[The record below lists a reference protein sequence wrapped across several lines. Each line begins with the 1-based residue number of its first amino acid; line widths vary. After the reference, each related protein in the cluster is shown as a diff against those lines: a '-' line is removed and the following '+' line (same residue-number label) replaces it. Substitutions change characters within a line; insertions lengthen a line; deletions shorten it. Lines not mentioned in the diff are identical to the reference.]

1 MTGRVDFGKRCPWRD
16 QMHIARAAIIAALA
30 ACPLFSSAYAR
41 GDEKQAEIRPSFG
54 GYMAGRVARGA
65 HDTEAAAVFYKKALS
80 RDPENEVL
88 IEQSLLMDVTEGQ
101 IPEALDLA
109 KQLVAKHTTHRIGG
123 LVLGAEAAKHGRF
136 QEAGE
141 GFKAASVSLV
151 GEVTST
157 IATAWTR
164 FALGDVDGALNQ
176 LEGLKQAD
184 WAQFYL
190 RYHKALISDLAGRQQ
205 EAAKLY
211 ERVFRSEQRL
221 VRLTL
226 AYAQHAAARGDRRLA
241 RSILAEHTRRTTG
254 TVHPYVTALG
264 DKLNGNDEIPL
275 LITTPLQGLSET
287 FFGLGEALSSEGGIG
302 LGTVYLQ
309 LALHLEPSSPFALA
323 ALASVYETTKRYD
336 NAIRVYE
343 RIPSG
348 TPIQLSI
355 DVRKG
360 LLLNQLDRLDEAR
373 TLLERMASASDTDIR
388 ALDAL
393 GNIMRARKRY
403 EEAIVYYDR
412 VLDRIDTPTKQ
423 HWTLYFARG
432 TSYER
437 IKNWPKAEADLQ
449 RALRLSPDQPSVL
462 NYLGYSW
469 VDQEKNLRQG
479 MEHIR
484 KAVRLRPDDGHIVDS
499 LGWAHYRLGNFKE
512 ATRYLERAVELMPQD
527 PILNDHLGDAYW
539 RVGRRREA
547 RFQWNQA
554 LTLNP
559 EPDDAKK
566 IQAKL
571 SNGLAQRNHARAVK
585 RANQTARRGDQ
596 ARRKR
601 TDNQVSPSSPQLR

>member
-1 MTGRVDFGKRCPWRD
+1 ML
-16 QMHIARAAIIAALA
+16 IARAAIAAALA
-30 ACPLFSSAYAR
+30 AFPLLTSAYAR
-41 GDEKQAEIRPSFG
+41 GDDKQAEIRPSFG
-54 GYMAGRVARGA
+54 GYLAGRVARSQ
-65 HDTEAAAVFYKKALS
+65 HDTEAASVFYRKALS
-80 RDPENEVL
+80 RDPDNEVL
-88 IEQSLLMDVTEGQ
+88 LEQSLLMDVTEGQ
-101 IPEALDLA
+101 ITESLDLA
-109 KQLVAKHTTHRIGG
+109 RRLVKLHTTHRIGG
-123 LVLGAEAAKHGRF
+123 LVLGAEAIKQGRF
-136 QEAGE
+136 AEADE
-141 GFKAASVSLV
+141 GFKSASVSLV

-157 IATAWTR
+157 LAGAWTK

-176 LEGLKQAD
+176 LEGMKQAD

-190 RYHKALISDLAGRQQ
+190 RYHKALISDLAGRPQ

-241 RSILAEHTRRTTG
+241 RSILAEHTRRATG
-254 TVHPYVTALG
+254 SVHPYVVALSE
-264 DKLNGNDEIPL
+264 KLSGNEDVPL
-275 LITTPLQGLSET
+275 LITTPEQGLSEV

-323 ALASVYETTKRYD
+323 ALASVYETTKRYEG
-336 NAIRVYE
+336 AIQTYDK
-343 RIPSG
+343 IPAG
-348 TPIQLSI
+348 TPIQQSI
-355 DVRKG
+355 EVRKA

-373 TLLERMASASDTDIR
+373 TLLERMADQAPSDIR

-393 GNIMRARKRY
+393 GNIMRSRKRY
-403 EEAIVYYDR
+403 DDAIVYYDR
-412 VLDRIDTPTKQ
+412 VLRRIDTPSKQ

-469 VDQEKNLRQG
+469 VDQDKNLRQG

-499 LGWAHYRLGNFKE
+499 LGWAHYRLGNYKE
-512 ATRYLERAVELMPQD
+512 AVRYLERAVELMPQD

-559 EPDDAKK
+559 EPDDLKK
-566 IQAKL
+566 IQTKIAG
-571 SNGLAQRNHARAVK
+571 GLPLRNQARAVK
-585 RANQTARRGDQ
+585 RTNQAARKDQ
-596 ARRKR
+596 QRRKR
-601 TDNQVSPSSPQLR
+601 TENQAAPGSIQ

>member
-1 MTGRVDFGKRCPWRD
+1 ML
-16 QMHIARAAIIAALA
+16 IARAAIVAALA
-30 ACPLFSSAYAR
+30 AIPFTTSAYAR
-41 GDEKQAEIRPSFG
+41 GDERQAEIRPSFG
-54 GYMAGRVARGA
+54 GYLAGRVARSQ
-65 HDTEAAAVFYKKALS
+65 HDTEAAAVFYRKALS

-88 IEQSLLMDVTEGQ
+88 LEQSLLMDVTEGQ
-101 IPEALDLA
+101 ITGSLDLA
-109 KQLVAKHTTHRIGG
+109 RRLIALHSTHRVGG
-123 LVLGAEAAKHGRF
+123 LVLGVEAAKNGRF
-136 QEAGE
+136 AEAGE
-141 GFKAASVSLV
+141 NFKSASVSLV

-157 IATAWTR
+157 IAGAWTKY
-164 FALGDVDGALNQ
+164 AQGDVDGALNQ

-190 RYHKALISDLAGRQQ
+190 RYHKALISDLAGRPQ

-226 AYAQHAAARGDRRLA
+226 AYAQHAAARGDRKLA
-241 RSILAEHTRRTTG
+241 RSIIADHTRRATG
-254 TVHPYVTALG
+254 TVHPYVTALSE
-264 DKLNGNDEIPL
+264 KLNGNDEVPL
-275 LITTPLQGLSET
+275 LITSPTQGLSEV

-323 ALASVYETTKRYD
+323 ALASVYETTKRYES
-336 NAIRVYE
+336 AIQTYD
-343 RIPSG
+343 RIPAG
-348 TPIQLSI
+348 TPIQQSI
-355 DVRKG
+355 EVRKA

-373 TLLERMASASDTDIR
+373 KLLEHMASQSSTDIR

-403 EEAIVYYDR
+403 DEAIGYYDR
-412 VLDRIDTPTKQ
+412 VLDRIETPTKQ

-469 VDQEKNLRQG
+469 VDQDKNLRQG

-499 LGWAHYRLGNFKE
+499 LGWAHYRLGNYRE
-512 ATRYLERAVELMPQD
+512 AVRYLERAVELMPQD

-547 RFQWNQA
+547 RFQWSQA

-559 EPDDAKK
+559 EPDDLKK
-566 IQAKL
+566 IQTKLTGGLPL
-571 SNGLAQRNHARAVK
+571 SNQARAVK
-585 RANQTARRGDQ
+585 RTNQAARKDQ
-596 ARRKR
+596 QRRKR
-601 TDNQVSPSSPQLR
+601 TESQVAPGSFQ